1 MEHAK
6 GRHVGRV
13 WFTSDLMLGSE
24 RAAAEQYIFPGLS
37 VERMNESIIDRWNKL
52 VGPQD
57 TVWILGNLV
66 GGQTSVD
73 RSNAL
78 DAAWRLNG
86 AKYLL
91 AGPLDPCL
99 DGAFPYASKEAIR
112 YRERAGL
119 KAVITSKAY
128 TNVDVPPARRH
139 IPIQIPLL
147 GGPSHGYLHVVLSA
161 FHYPEQAPNP
171 FDDHAR
177 YRPRWDKRRAGQSP
191 YLVHGEA
198 PWVVKDYP
206 GTPAGRSLN
215 VSMPAWHFEPV
226 PAEMVASLLQD

>member
-6 GRHVGRV
+6 ARHVGRV

-24 RAAAEQYIFPGLS
+24 HAAAEHHGS
-37 VERMNESIIDRWNKL
+37 SAAGMNESIINRWNKL

-57 TVWILGNLV
+57 TVWILGNLI

-73 RSNAL
+73 RSSAL

-147 GGPSHGYLHVVLSA
+147 GGPSHGHPHVVLSA
-161 FHYPEQAPNP
+161 FHYPEPNAGD
-171 FDDHAR
+171 DDHAR

-198 PWVVKDYP
+198 PWVVRDYP

-215 VSMPAWHFEPV
+215 ISMPAWDFEPV
-226 PAEMVASLLQD
+226 PAEMVASLLQN